1 MTRPGRGVFELVG
14 GEEEAHAVVE
24 RTPTLRTAV
33 SHHVVAISAE
43 ASSRTCLHHGAQVAV
58 AMGPQHAEALTR
70 GAGSISVSRRPAQ
83 SGLQGAASEDAT
95 SFR

>member
-33 SHHVVAISAE
+33 SHHVEAISAE
-43 ASSRTCLHHGAQVAV
+43 ASRTCLHHGAQVAV

>member
-33 SHHVVAISAE
+33 SHVEAISAE
-43 ASSRTCLHHGAQVAV
+43 ASRTCLHHGAQVAV

-95 SFR
+95 SCR